1 VRSRTLGDLIGA
13 LKASQSEIAL
23 SLARGNVATWEAY
36 QRLVG
41 KHDGLE
47 EALTILN
54 NLLKEDNENE

>member
-1 VRSRTLGDLIGA
+1 

-23 SLARGNVATWEAY
+23 SLARGNVTTWEAY

>member
-1 VRSRTLGDLIGA
+1 MRSRTLGDLIGA

-41 KHDGLE
+41 KYDGLE

>member
-1 VRSRTLGDLIGA
+1 MINRTLGDFIGA

-23 SLARGNVATWEAY
+23 SLARGNVTTWEAY